1 MTRAVS
7 SARLAHFNPGAVMHA
22 LVSPNGHALRV
33 VRPTPEPTPNR
44 STPSAYAPI
53 EKVPLQTRDGMRSK
67 AFTVRIEDASTD
79 AGWREVG
86 TVSEDYL
93 LVPNRDVRDMAEE
106 IAVRTGHEF
115 VTARTLFDGR
125 RFALALAFPT
135 ALAVE
140 VKVGDPVSVG
150 IMFENSYD
158 GSKRLSASLYVHR
171 LACSNGMVCP
181 QLFGRVRFR
190 HTLASQGWEDEVAR
204 VLSVLSTARSGVEQ
218 FALGAARLAS
228 TQITYRHLRALRQG
242 VLKDVPLTLWAR
254 ALDRTLQHEEN
265 SLYGLMNGATA
276 VLWHDPKQTV
286 RDVEHNEVIT
296 TGLLSYA
303 TRLN

>member
-1 MTRAVS
+1 
-7 SARLAHFNPGAVMHA
+7 MHA
-22 LVSPNGHALRV
+22 LPSTNGHALRV
-33 VRPTPEPTPNR
+33 VRPTAQPTSNR
-44 STPSAYAPI
+44 PTLSPYAPI
-53 EKVPLQTRDGMRSK
+53 EKVPLQTTDGMRSR
-67 AFTVRIEDASTD
+67 AFTVRIADDQAET
-79 AGWREVG
+79 GFREVG

-106 IAVRTGHEF
+106 IARRTGHEF

-150 IMFENSYD
+150 VLFENSYD

-171 LACSNGMVCP
+171 LACSNGMIVP
-181 QLFGRVRFR
+181 QLFGRVRFK
-190 HTLASQGWEDEVAR
+190 HTLASAGWEDEVAR
-204 VLSVLSTARSGVEQ
+204 VLSVLATSRVGVEQ
-218 FALGAARLAS
+218 FARGAARLAS

-254 ALDRTLQHEEN
+254 ALDRTLAHEEN
-265 SLYGLMNGATA
+265 SLYGLLNGATA
-276 VLWHDPKQTV
+276 TLWHDPKQTV
-286 RDVEHNEVIT
+286 RDVEHNEAIT
-296 TGLLSYA
+296 TGLLAYA